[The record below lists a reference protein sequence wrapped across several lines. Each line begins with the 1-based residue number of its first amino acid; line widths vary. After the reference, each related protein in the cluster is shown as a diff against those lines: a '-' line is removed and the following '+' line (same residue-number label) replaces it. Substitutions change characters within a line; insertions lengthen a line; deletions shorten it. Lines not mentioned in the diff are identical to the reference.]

1 VTGATVRLGDVAFAR
16 SGDKGNEA
24 NIGVWTHDAGTYA
37 HLGRVLTEEVVAA
50 HFAAVCDGGVTRYDL
65 PNLSAF
71 NFVLHD
77 ALGGGGLVSLRTDA
91 QGKTLSL
98 GMLELLIPTPPITND
113 PSLEE

>member
-1 VTGATVRLGDVAFAR
+1 MRLGDVAFAR

-24 NIGVWTHDAGTYA
+24 NIGVWTHDTVTYA

-65 PNLSAF
+65 PNLCAF

-98 GMLELLIPTPPITND
+98 GMLELLIPIIPIIPITDD
-113 PSLEE
+113 PALEE